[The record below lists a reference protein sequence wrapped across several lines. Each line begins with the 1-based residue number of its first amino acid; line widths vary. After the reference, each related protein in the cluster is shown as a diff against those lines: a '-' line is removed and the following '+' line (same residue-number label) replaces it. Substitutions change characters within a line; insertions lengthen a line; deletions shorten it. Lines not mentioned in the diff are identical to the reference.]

1 MPTDFTVKR
10 ELHKGLDVR
19 TFVIAPGAR
28 NGWERQDWLG
38 DRIVRRLEL
47 TDWHRVER
55 ARQSLE
61 REVAALT
68 GQGWTEAASPAR
80 G

>member
-1 MPTDFTVKR
+1 MPTEFTVKR
-10 ELHKGLDVR
+10 ELRRGSDVR
-19 TFVIAPGAR
+19 TFVIAPAAR
-28 NGWERQDWLG
+28 IGWERQDWLG

-55 ARQSLE
+55 ARQALE

-68 GQGWTEAASPAR
+68 GQGWTEAARAAL